1 MSFSSNNHP
10 IPRHPSS
17 LSLKGLLNSNLRK
30 EIFGPQACL
39 GLAGLAHDCLLPS
52 IPHVLP
58 PDRREQVPTN
68 DEAVIA
74 PSHEHGFSLG
84 GQVEVPGSQ
93 ER

>member
-39 GLAGLAHDCLLPS
+39 GLTSHLQLPS